1 MASAF
6 LAVLVAVIVGHTVP
20 DLGRVRDFT
29 WFSRWIG
36 ALDRNFA
43 SSGFWR
49 SGAALLLTIGLPVA
63 IVGAVEISLH
73 DRLYGFASFA
83 LGTIALFY
91 AWGPRDLDLDV
102 ETLAGASDAD
112 ARRAAL
118 ATLGG
123 GVVREYQPDMLVDA
137 TFRAALSRW
146 FGPLLWFLLLGPAG
160 AIGYRL
166 VQIAARE
173 VRTRDTLPA
182 AQQGAAE
189 SIARLLDWPAAQLM
203 TLALAVASDFD
214 EVAQGWRDW
223 HAQPGP
229 VAAWDVGFLTAAA
242 RSTVDLDDTDD
253 EPAIETYPEP
263 ARGPHAALG
272 QSLALVWRVL
282 IVWLAV
288 LALMVLAGFIA

>member
-1 MASAF
+1 MATSL
-6 LAVLVAVIVGHTVP
+6 LAILVALIVGHTVP
-20 DLGRVRDFT
+20 DLSRVRDYAWFT
-29 WFSRWIG
+29 RWIA
-36 ALDRNFA
+36 ALERNFA
-43 SSGFWR
+43 ASGFWR
-49 SGAALLLTIGLPVA
+49 SAAGLLLTVALPVA
-63 IVGAVEISLH
+63 LIGALQLALH
-73 DRLYGFASFA
+73 GRLFGFASFV

-102 ETLAGASDAD
+102 ETLAGASDAE
-112 ARRAAL
+112 ARRSAL

-123 GVVREYQPDMLVDA
+123 GVVREYQPDALVDA

-146 FGPLLWFLLLGPAG
+146 FGPLVWFLLLGPAG
-160 AIGYRL
+160 AIGFRL
-166 VQIAARE
+166 LQIAARDP
-173 VRTRDTLPA
+173 RTRDALPP
-182 AQQGAAE
+182 AQQSAAE
-189 SIARLLDWPAAQLM
+189 AIARALEWPAAQLM
-203 TLALAVASDFD
+203 VLALAVASDFD

-229 VAAWDVGFLTAAA
+229 IAAFDVGFLSAAA
-242 RSTVDLDDTDD
+242 QSTVDLDDTDD

-282 IVWLAV
+282 VVWLAV

>member
-6 LAVLVAVIVGHTVP
+6 LAILIAVIVGHTVP
-20 DLGRVRDFT
+20 DLGRVRDYT
-29 WFSRWIG
+29 WFARWIG
-36 ALDRNFA
+36 ALDKNFA
-43 SSGFWR
+43 ASGFWR
-49 SGAALLLTIGLPVA
+49 SGAALLLTIALPVA
-63 IVGAVEISLH
+63 IVGTVQYALH

-91 AWGPRDLDLDV
+91 AWGPRDLDVDV
-102 ETLAGASDAD
+102 DAVANAPDPD

-118 ATLGG
+118 AALGG
-123 GVVREYQPDMLVDA
+123 GVVREYQPDALVDA

-173 VRTRDTLPA
+173 PRTRDTLPA
-182 AQQGAAE
+182 AQQSAADA
-189 SIARLLDWPAAQLM
+189 IARALDWPAAQLM

-229 VAAWDVGFLTAAA
+229 IVAFDIGFLTAAA

-253 EPAIETYPEP
+253 EPGIEVEPEP
-263 ARGPHAALG
+263 VRGPHAALG